1 MIRYCG
7 IEVPL
12 QSQKPFAIRE
22 KKVAVREMLSRPMPV
37 AVRENCLPEM
47 AHVSPV
53 SSLGEESA

>member
-1 MIRYCG
+1 MIGWCG
-7 IEVPL
+7 IGVRP
-12 QSQKPFAIRE
+12 QSQKPFVIRE